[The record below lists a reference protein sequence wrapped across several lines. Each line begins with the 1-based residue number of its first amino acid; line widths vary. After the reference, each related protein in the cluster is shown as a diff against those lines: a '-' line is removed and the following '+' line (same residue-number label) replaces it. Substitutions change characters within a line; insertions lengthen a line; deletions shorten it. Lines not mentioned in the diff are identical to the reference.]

1 VLQDYVKARDL
12 VKEIQAQFKSEY
24 QNQFIDWSASFD
36 HIKKSLKERSSV
48 PKEDGKPLEKVLEP
62 KSQPLKPIPKPN
74 REPLDYT
81 QVQSIYQSM
90 KPTEKRHYEL
100 PKTFDLAKDV
110 LERAASRQ
118 SSR

>member
-1 VLQDYVKARDL
+1 VKARDL
-12 VKEIQAQFKSEY
+12 VKEIQAHFKSEY

-36 HIKKSLKERSSV
+36 HIKKSLQERAPI
-48 PKEDGKPLEKVLEP
+48 PKDVKPLEKVVEP
-62 KSQPLKPIPKPN
+62 KSQLLKPLPKPN

-81 QVQSIYQSM
+81 QVQSIYQAM

-118 SSR
+118 STR